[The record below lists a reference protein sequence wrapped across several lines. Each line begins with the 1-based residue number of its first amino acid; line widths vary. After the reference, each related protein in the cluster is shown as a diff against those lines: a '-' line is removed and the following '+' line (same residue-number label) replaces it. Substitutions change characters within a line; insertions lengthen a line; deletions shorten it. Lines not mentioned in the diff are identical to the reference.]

1 MENGDD
7 DNNII
12 IVGPPITIYFI
23 AGCVAG
29 AIESI
34 ATWPTEYIKTKLQ
47 LQKQRQDDRLAEL
60 VSPVYISPTVSRV
73 NSYATP
79 YNNHDVITTS
89 VLSVCSVDDILDDP
103 PLVLLPYSKWGRF
116 LFLC

>member
-7 DNNII
+7 DNN

-47 LQKQRQDDRLAEL
+47 LQKQRQDDRIAEL
-60 VSPVYISPTVSRV
+60 VSPLFVSTDLDRILRPR
-73 NSYATP
+73 NFTLLMFGKKTS
-79 YNNHDVITTS
+79 ITSKFPEAYT
-89 VLSVCSVDDILDDP
+89 IL
-103 PLVLLPYSKWGRF
+103 
-116 LFLC
+116 